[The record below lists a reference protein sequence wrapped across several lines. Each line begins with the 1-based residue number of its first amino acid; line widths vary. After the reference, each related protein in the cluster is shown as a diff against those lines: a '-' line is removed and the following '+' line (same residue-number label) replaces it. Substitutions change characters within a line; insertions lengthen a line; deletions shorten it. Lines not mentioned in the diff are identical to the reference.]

1 MINAMQQYI
10 TDGTAD
16 DITLSGST
24 FSFAEKND
32 ITSKLKGVIAVAGSE
47 KWTYGDHLVNVAVD
61 GVFSDSVAAAE
72 ATTEQLE
79 AGKPVWEAYAK
90 LLDLLTSHAQTERG
104 PELINQTTNGYDQAV
119 ASFANGETV
128 FIKQGNWC
136 YTNITN
142 ANADIADYMTF
153 LPIKLDVTDEDL
165 TSGIT
170 ALSCPAKPVL

>member
-1 MINAMQQYI
+1 MHRPK
-10 TDGTAD
+10 
-16 DITLSGST
+16 
-24 FSFAEKND
+24 E
-32 ITSKLKGVIAVAGSE
+32 
-47 KWTYGDHLVNVAVD
+47 
-61 GVFSDSVAAAE
+61 
-72 ATTEQLE
+72 
-79 AGKPVWEAYAK
+79 
-90 LLDLLTSHAQTERG
+90 G

-170 ALSCPAKPVL
+170 AEQMNTSIPVFVPQYYCIKQNAAMKKKKQQRNSWYG